1 MSLLNKRSSLQI
13 SLALI
18 FILPLLLVAD
28 GRPVAAAGRDRAPAL
43 AILGIQSETEA
54 LMRQMTDR
62 QTTKIA
68 GVPFV
73 TGKLGARQI
82 VLARCGVGKVNA
94 AMTAT
99 LLIDHFHPP
108 YVVFTGSAG
117 ALNPDLAPGDVV
129 IGTKTAQHDVGT
141 VTARGMEREPTDGIG
156 YRERNPMFF
165 PADARL
171 LAAADQVTNTVKLQP
186 FTFGGVQRTPKIVKG
201 VIVTGDVFVADRT
214 LNEELHKSLEA
225 DAVEEEG
232 AAVAQVCWEQ
242 HTPYLAI
249 RSISDN
255 ANNETPANYQRFYL
269 LAAEN
274 SARLVMGIVSR
285 LTQ

>member
-1 MSLLNKRSSLQI
+1 MRACRNLRQVVALLV
-13 SLALI
+13 
-18 FILPLLLVAD
+18 LLLV
-28 GRPVAAAGRDRAPAL
+28 GAPAL
-43 AILGIQSETEA
+43 AALGDDAPALAVLGIQSETEA
-54 LMRQMTDR
+54 IMRQMTNVK
-62 QTTKIA
+62 TLKIA
-68 GVPFV
+68 GMPFV
-73 TGKLGARQI
+73 TGNLGARRI

-94 AMTAT
+94 AMTST

-108 YVVFTGSAG
+108 FVIFTGSAG

-141 VTARGMEREPTDGIG
+141 VDARGMQREPTDGIG
-156 YRERNPMFF
+156 LHDRNPMFF

-171 LAAADQVTNTVKLQP
+171 LSAAQQAANAVKLQP
-186 FTFGGVQRTPKIVKG
+186 YSFGGVTRTPRIVRG
-201 VIVTGDVFVADRT
+201 VIVTGDVFVADRS
-214 LNEELHKSLEA
+214 LNDDLRKSLTA

-242 HTPYLAI
+242 HVPYLAI

-255 ANNETPANYQRFYL
+255 ANNETPVNYKRFYL

-274 SARLVMGIVSR
+274 SARLVAGIAAC
-285 LTQ
+285 LTR